1 MHTLSRT
8 TAKVNRVIELI
19 ETKSITQ
26 TNNLIKGAGVW
37 VADKL
42 GPNKYEGGKKDPW
55 WKSISPFSKG

>member
-1 MHTLSRT
+1 M
-8 TAKVNRVIELI
+8 IELI

-26 TNNLIKGAGVW
+26 TNNLIKCAGVW

-55 WKSISPFSKG
+55 WKRISPFSKG